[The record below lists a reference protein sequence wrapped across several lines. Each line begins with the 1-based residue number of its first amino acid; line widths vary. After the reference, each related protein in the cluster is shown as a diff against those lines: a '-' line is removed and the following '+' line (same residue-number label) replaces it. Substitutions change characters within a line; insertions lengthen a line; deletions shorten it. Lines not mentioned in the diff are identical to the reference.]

1 MTFKDII
8 KDEIRGNIPTYKE
21 YFLATAFSVL
31 AVFMTLMVIFNPLLM
46 LNSLAVNFVM
56 ATKAVLIIICIF
68 LVMFIYYSQYTF
80 LRHRSRDYAMFTI
93 LGMKRSRLTFLNF
106 CESATVYFAGF
117 MTGVLVSLLLEKLIF
132 MGFAKILDI
141 PEFGMYLPTKAIIVT
156 FIIFAA
162 IFAVMQI
169 VSCIMLHRMDV
180 KKYLLFGQKTQ
191 KMKKIN
197 VPVAIIGAILILG
210 GYYLALTVTDNN
222 LFQRIIPVVL
232 MVVVGLYFFYSELCP
247 WVFQLMEKHKA
258 CYFKGVNMLWISD
271 MRYRIKDF
279 TLILYLITVTMSVG
293 LTGFTAVF
301 NVATSELADAL
312 VPNES
317 TLYPIAVLKVTP
329 YCDTLCTVPK
339 IEKLLSDEQISYTES
354 TVNLYTI
361 LDKSKA
367 LIRNSDLKYLFDG
380 VNMPVMGTADTMR
393 LLDSEHKIAV
403 HLPLRYVYAVKDD
416 VINRYTEGYDEC
428 SLTLFE
434 FKAPK
439 NLGKQLIPINDSND
453 TQQTGEML
461 YSSGLFKYF
470 YFIMRRT
477 YLLLSFYFVIVFYVC
492 AGCMLYF
499 KFYNNATEEG
509 AKYLSYLKMGLSPK
523 EIRKS
528 ATIQIATL
536 FLLPTLMSI
545 LNAAMAMSA
554 LLRDGAPATF
564 MTNTL
569 CIILF
574 TLFIQVIYYFVIRS
588 GYLRKILP

>member
-1 MTFKDII
+1 
-8 KDEIRGNIPTYKE
+8 
-21 YFLATAFSVL
+21 
-31 AVFMTLMVIFNPLLM
+31 
-46 LNSLAVNFVM
+46 
-56 ATKAVLIIICIF
+56 
-68 LVMFIYYSQYTF
+68 
-80 LRHRSRDYAMFTI
+80 
-93 LGMKRSRLTFLNF
+93 
-106 CESATVYFAGF
+106 
-117 MTGVLVSLLLEKLIF
+117 
-132 MGFAKILDI
+132 
-141 PEFGMYLPTKAIIVT
+141 
-156 FIIFAA
+156 
-162 IFAVMQI
+162 
-169 VSCIMLHRMDV
+169 MDV

-393 LLDSEHKIAV
+393 LLDSEHKMAV

-439 NLGKQLIPINDSND
+439 NLGKQLIPINNSND